1 MSTLSALNLVTSG
14 EKNTELIHLLNNLL
28 KKTGK
33 NWYVLLRNIDTI
45 RMSESKQSFNLT
57 KIVTFDI
64 NEDEFLA
71 RVPVDNFKDLL
82 TFTTIDKND
91 KNVIPKTKKRNKIY

>member
-1 MSTLSALNLVTSG
+1 M
-14 EKNTELIHLLNNLL
+14 
-28 KKTGK
+28 GK
-33 NWYVLLRNIDTI
+33 DCYVLLLSIDTI
-45 RMSESKQSFNLT
+45 EMSESKQSFNLI
-57 KIVTFDI
+57 KNVTYDI

-91 KNVIPKTKKRNKIY
+91 KNLITKTKKRKKKY